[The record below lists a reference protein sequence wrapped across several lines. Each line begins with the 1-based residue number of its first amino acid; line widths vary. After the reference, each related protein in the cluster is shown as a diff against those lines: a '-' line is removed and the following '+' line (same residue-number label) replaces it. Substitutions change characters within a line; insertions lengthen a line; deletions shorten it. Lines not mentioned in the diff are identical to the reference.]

1 MSFRR
6 VLKNSSYILISQ
18 QLSRGIN
25 FLTVIIL
32 IRYLDKNTYGIWSII
47 QAIPSMFIVIA
58 HMGIDSFVMRKIV
71 YDKSIK
77 EELIAKVLLLRLIF
91 AGFFIGFVY
100 IFAYAFNYEANVR
113 QLVLI
118 SAISTSVICLTQ
130 VIASVFRASENFIF
144 ESVLQIV
151 RSSALLLV
159 VYVVMQFDLKLN
171 GIVYGELILFIFI
184 TIVCY
189 IWYKEKYS
197 LKLKLFKFDS
207 YAFLLKSSLPFALMA
222 LVDPIYM
229 QIDIILLSQLSTFE
243 SVALYSLPYKIVLF
257 MTTIPFSLTKTLFP
271 NMARLYNT
279 NKEAQIETFRRTC
292 KIIALVGLP
301 ACVGIFLISDKLI
314 YLLFS
319 EQFAGAVLPLK
330 IMSIMLLFYYFRQI
344 FNVTL
349 YASNMERSVGILFT
363 VTIAID
369 IILDVILIPRWDY
382 LGACIAALLSE
393 MVFMG
398 GSYFLITRGLFK
410 IINIRDTKIIVKVIL
425 SVLVMGILV
434 IISKK
439 LPLPVQIT
447 VGILGYCSFVYI
459 INIISAEEYRSFGKF
474 IQLRK

>member
-6 VLKNSSYILISQ
+6 VLKNTSYILISQ

-25 FLTVIIL
+25 FFTVIIL
-32 IRYLDKNTYGIWSII
+32 TRYLDKNTYGIWSII

-58 HMGIDSFVMRKIV
+58 HMGIDSFVMRRIV

-77 EELIAKVLLLRLIF
+77 EELMAKVLLLRLIF
-91 AGFFIGFVY
+91 SGFFIGFVS
-100 IFAYAFNYEANVR
+100 IFAYAFHYETNIR
-113 QLVLI
+113 QLVFI
-118 SAISTSVICLTQ
+118 SAVSSSIICLTQ

-171 GIVYGELILFIFI
+171 GIVYGELILFIII
-184 TIVCY
+184 TVACY

-197 LKLKLFKFDS
+197 IKLKLFKFDS
-207 YAFLLKSSLPFALMA
+207 YTFLLKSSLPFALMA
-222 LVDPIYM
+222 LIDPVYM
-229 QIDIILLSQLSTFE
+229 QIDIILLSRLSTFE

-271 NMARLYNT
+271 NLARLYNT

-301 ACVGIFLISDKLI
+301 ACIGLFLISDKLI

-330 IMSIMLLFYYFRQI
+330 IMSIMLFFYYFRQV

-349 YASNMERSVGILFT
+349 YASNMERSVSILFT
-363 VTIAID
+363 ITIVID
-369 IILDVILIPRWDY
+369 IILDFILIPRWDY
-382 LGACIAALLSE
+382 LGACITTLLSE
-393 MVFMG
+393 IFFMV
-398 GSYFLITRGLFK
+398 GSYYLITRGLFK
-410 IINIRDTKIIVKVIL
+410 IINIRDTKIVAKFIL

-434 IISKK
+434 ILSRK
-439 LPLPVQIT
+439 LPLPAQIII
-447 VGILGYCSFVYI
+447 GMFGYF
-459 INIISAEEYRSFGKF
+459 ISVLVFKVISVEEYRSVQRLFQYK
-474 IQLRK
+474 